1 MEKETK
7 IAIVCIVLGV
17 LGIGVAYV
25 FWIVPPPRPPIPDG
39 AFVITDPLDGAEVT
53 WRYVVKGNS
62 DEEVI
67 LKQYPKSDIYVL
79 IYPVGADAWWVQ
91 PPVSSSKG
99 KWEVNC
105 YFGRYEKD
113 VGVQYKVCAIVTE
126 KKLIEGQIYTE
137 LPDHVAQ
144 SNIVSVVIRK

>member
-1 MEKETK
+1 MEKGTK
-7 IAIVCIVLGV
+7 IAIVCIVFGV

-25 FWIVPPPRPPIPDG
+25 FWIVPPPHPPIPEG

-53 WRYVVKGNS
+53 WRYVVKGNIN
-62 DEEVI
+62 EEVT
-67 LKQYPKSDIYVL
+67 LKQYPNADIYVL
-79 IYPVGADAWWVQ
+79 IYTVGTDAWWVQ
-91 PPVSSSKG
+91 PPVTYSEG

-105 YFGRYEKD
+105 FFGRSGKD
-113 VGVQYKVCAIVTE
+113 VGVQYNVCAILTE

-144 SNIVSVVIRK
+144 SNIVSVIRK